1 MKETNC
7 EQALVISNPGR
18 VFLRPPARPPARGK
32 IRDET
37 ERGLSVGSRQSNIDK
52 QEVASSGFFYED
64 VTCTARWCRKLRN
77 IFGETIS
84 FLYGLGYI
92 HVLYV
97 IRWGP
102 TYSFPSVNFSNRS
115 ISEILI
121 PYFLYSALC
130 PCKFYCNIYRTE
142 DTLGINICTFTI
154 GFCYSSILIK
164 TFADLS

>member
-1 MKETNC
+1 MAMKETNC
-7 EQALVISNPGR
+7 EQALVISNPGC
-18 VFLRPPARPPARGK
+18 VFLRGK

-37 ERGLSVGSRQSNIDK
+37 ERGLPVGSRQSNIDK

-64 VTCTARWCRKLRN
+64 VTCTARLCRKLRN

-102 TYSFPSVNFSNRS
+102 LTRFQ
-115 ISEILI
+115 L
-121 PYFLYSALC
+121 
-130 PCKFYCNIYRTE
+130 
-142 DTLGINICTFTI
+142 
-154 GFCYSSILIK
+154 
-164 TFADLS
+164 

>member
-1 MKETNC
+1 MAMKETNC
-7 EQALVISNPGR
+7 EQVLVISNPGR
-18 VFLRPPARPPARGK
+18 VFLRPPARGK

-37 ERGLSVGSRQSNIDK
+37 ERGLPVGSRQSNIDK
-52 QEVASSGFFYED
+52 QEVASSGFFYKK
-64 VTCTARWCRKLRN
+64 VACTARLYRKLRN

-121 PYFLYSALC
+121 AYLLYSALC
-130 PCKFYCNIYRTE
+130 PCKFSTERRTRWE
-142 DTLGINICTFTI
+142 LTSVRTTI
-154 GFCYSSILIK
+154 GFCYASILIK

>member
-1 MKETNC
+1 MAMKETNC
-7 EQALVISNPGR
+7 EQALVISNLGR
-18 VFLRPPARPPARGK
+18 VFLRPPARGK

-37 ERGLSVGSRQSNIDK
+37 EIGLPVGSRQSNIDK

-154 GFCYSSILIK
+154 GFFYSSILIK